1 MEQQVITDISLSLP
15 VLLGLL
21 SITHQLKKVT
31 LLSYSQAANG

>member
-1 MEQQVITDISLSLP
+1 MDQQVITDISLSA

>member
-1 MEQQVITDISLSLP
+1 MEQQVITDISLSARII
-15 VLLGLL
+15 GAL